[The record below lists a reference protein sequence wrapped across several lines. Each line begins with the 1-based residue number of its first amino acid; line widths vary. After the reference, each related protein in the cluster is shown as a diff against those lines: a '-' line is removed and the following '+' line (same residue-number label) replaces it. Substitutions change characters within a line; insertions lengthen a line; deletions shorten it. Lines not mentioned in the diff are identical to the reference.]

1 MDTYLQVDSALRK
14 ISEVVVPDTLQE
26 IENIAILSN
35 TAQLTH
41 NYIVEMSENN
51 KCIKKLMDDI
61 SDLTHKLRCERAKV
75 NALETEYNSNF
86 GRTNFSNFGRK
97 DFTCYMRV
105 IRNRDPSDTEW
116 NLFYENFLNGIDF
129 SKAIYKYIETNIGE

>member
-1 MDTYLQVDSALRK
+1 MDTYLKVDSALK
-14 ISEVVVPDTLQE
+14 KLSEVVVPDTLQK

-61 SDLTHKLRCERAKV
+61 SDLTNKLRSERAKV

-86 GRTNFSNFGRK
+86 GRK

-105 IRNRDPSDTEW
+105 TRNRDPSDKEW
-116 NLFYENFLNGIDF
+116 TLFYENFLNGIDF
-129 SKAIYKYIETNIGE
+129 SKAIYKWIETNIGE